1 MLVVAPGYG
10 YFFVIGANSLFGID
24 TQTPDWMLTPLV
36 QLAVLH
42 LEAQAIYRH
51 TRNPYLGGIITAI
64 IVTVMTCINSQ
75 ISFPT

>member
-1 MLVVAPGYG
+1 
-10 YFFVIGANSLFGID
+10 
-24 TQTPDWMLTPLV
+24 MLTPLV